1 MNPIKE
7 LREYIWA
14 LPLIGGILI
23 LISIFTPAYSANMY
37 PVEEYYWMC
46 GLNYVSVSGY
56 GSQSLFIAAEE
67 PTRYTM
73 PIFLSGLIPL
83 ITILICSVALAISA
97 NSVRTGRTLSKHRE
111 NLWIVM
117 GITLIIAPII
127 FIIAID
133 YTIMAYLEYQLGPIP
148 PSLDFWDVYD
158 PGFAVIA
165 PFIGAV
171 LSIAGS
177 IASKKMQPRE
187 VPILARQTQGGIITK
202 TPIGEISHKI
212 KFCSECGH
220 QLLYEGAKFCPHC
233 GEAIKF

>member
-1 MNPIKE
+1 MSLIKD
-7 LREYIWA
+7 LREYIWT
-14 LPLIGGILI
+14 LPLVGGVLM
-23 LISIFTPAYSANMY
+23 LISVFTPAYSANLY
-37 PVEEYYWMC
+37 PVEEYYWMW

-56 GSQSLFIAAEE
+56 GSQTIFIAAEE
-67 PTRYTM
+67 PIRYTM
-73 PIFLSGLIPL
+73 PIFLSGLIPF
-83 ITILICSVALAISA
+83 IMILICSVALVISA
-97 NSVRTGRTLSKHRE
+97 NAVRTGRTISKHRE

-117 GITLIIAPII
+117 GISLIIAPII
-127 FIIAID
+127 FIIGID

-148 PSLDFWDVYD
+148 PSVDFWDVYD

-202 TPIGEISHKI
+202 TPIGQVSHKI
-212 KFCSECGH
+212 NFCSECGH
-220 QLLYEGAKFCPHC
+220 QLLYDGSKFCSSC
-233 GEAIKF
+233 GKAIKF